1 MIKTYHFSPNTP
13 VLRDIAINTQRVVA
27 HDPAQSLPC
36 IVFCA
41 SVLESFINESCEYRR
56 YLSSEAR
63 SCYTVRKY
71 AFEMYRMVAERER
84 LQDKYFYALKLFFN
98 NEAFKSQSVFESF
111 KILVE
116 VRNAIVHNKPEV
128 MVTDGAASKPNIDLK
143 SYPKFIRQL
152 KSKRIISEVD
162 GATSWIDLLQSE
174 EVAAWSVKTMNDMIQ
189 LFMSALDDGEYK
201 ECFVRYYG

>member
-13 VLRDIAINTQRVVA
+13 VLRDIAINMRKA
-27 HDPAQSLPC
+27 AIHDAAQSLPC

-63 SCYTVRKY
+63 SCYTVREY
-71 AFEMYRMVAERER
+71 AFEMYKMVFERER
-84 LQDKYFYALKLFFN
+84 LQDKYFYTLKLFF
-98 NEAFKSQSVFESF
+98 ASDDFKSHSVFESF

-128 MVTDGAASKPNIDLK
+128 MITGGAVSMPNIGLK

-152 KSKRIISEVD
+152 KSKRVISQVD

-174 EVAAWSVKTMNDMIQ
+174 EVAAWSVDTMNDMIQ
-189 LFMSALDDGEYK
+189 LFISALDDGEFK
-201 ECFVRYYG
+201 DCFVRYYE